1 MPGTRVSYC
10 ADDQGKKRAPG
21 WTRRQALGGISFSMM
36 GLSLPDLLQLQAL
49 QALQAQPARAPRRR
63 TARACIFIFLNGG
76 ASHIDI
82 WDMKPDAP
90 VEYRGDFKPIQTS
103 VPGIQITEHLPLLAR
118 HARHLALVRALEMPG
133 VENSHPWG
141 YYYMCTGHPPD
152 PARYPRGDTRPRT
165 EDWPFLGSVVAAKLS
180 PPGRLPPVVQ
190 LPWIWDLM
198 INDPYLG
205 GFAGRLGKVFDP
217 FLIGFDP
224 RTTAY
229 AKSSELFQPQ
239 PPAPSRWQS
248 LAIPELTLPPA
259 VSAER
264 FMERRNLLAR
274 LDRSQ
279 RRLDAATDRVG
290 HDRYRQQAFSL
301 LTSQAAK
308 RALNLGEE
316 PDRVRDRY
324 GRSINGQCAL
334 MCRRLVEAG
343 VPFVNFQW
351 LAPREYYYNWDC
363 HVDNFRAL
371 KDYLLPVLDQA
382 LSALLGDLESRG
394 LLEETLVVITSDMGR
409 TPRVGDALSPTG
421 RNHWNMCQTALLAG
435 GGIRGG
441 QLFGASDRHAAY
453 PVDQPVRPE
462 HIAATVYK
470 AMGIYDDLW
479 AVDAQR
485 RPYHLLEG
493 GHPLPLFS

>member
-1 MPGTRVSYC
+1 MNNPYGPGF
-10 ADDQGKKRAPG
+10 
-21 WTRRQALGGISFSMM
+21 TRRQMLGGLGFSMM
-36 GLSLPDLLQLQAL
+36 GLGLPELFR
-49 QALQAQPARAPRRR
+49 LQAQAASQR
-63 TARACIFIFLNGG
+63 TARAKACIFIFLNGG

-90 VEYRGDFKPIQTS
+90 VEYRGEFKPVATS
-103 VPGIQITEHLPLLAR
+103 VPGIQFTEHLPLVAKQA
-118 HARHLALVRALEMPG
+118 HHLALVRALEMPG
-133 VENSHPWG
+133 CENSHPWG
-141 YYYMCTGHPPD
+141 YYYMFTGHPPD
-152 PARYPRGDTRPRT
+152 PARYPRGDTRPRS
-165 EDWPFLGSVVAAKLS
+165 EDWPFLGSVVAAKLGNQRS
-180 PPGRLPPVVQ
+180 EVRGPKSDVRSLPSAVQ

-229 AKSSELFQPQ
+229 AKSSELFQLQ
-239 PPAPSRWQS
+239 PANPARYQAV
-248 LAIPELTLPPA
+248 AIPELTLPDGVP
-259 VSAER
+259 AER
-264 FMERRNLLAR
+264 FLDRRNLLGR
-274 LDRSQ
+274 LEHSQ
-279 RRLDAATDRVG
+279 RFLEAAGARAG
-290 HDRYRQQAFSL
+290 HDRYREQAFTL
-301 LTSQAAK
+301 LTSAAAK
-308 RALNLGEE
+308 RAFNLDEE
-316 PDRVRDRY
+316 PERVRERY

-382 LSALLGDLESRG
+382 LSALLSDLEARG
-394 LLEETLVVITSDMGR
+394 LLDETLVVISSDMGR

-435 GGIRGG
+435 AGIHGG
-441 QLFGASDRHAAY
+441 QLYGASDRHAAF
-453 PVDQPVRPE
+453 PKDQPVRPE
-462 HIAATVYK
+462 HIAATIYK

-479 AVDAQR
+479 AYDAQR
-485 RPYHLLEG
+485 RPYQLLEE
-493 GHPLPLFS
+493 GHPLPLFG